1 MDLEIFEYIDAVLEQ
16 YRKKKDVYK
25 LIAEEIKE
33 YFESE
38 LFAGSDY
45 ALGVVYRIKSE
56 KSVREKLIRNGYI
69 DEYVFS
75 TE

>member
-56 KSVREKLIRNGYI
+56 KSVREN
-69 DEYVFS
+69 
-75 TE
+75 

>member
-45 ALGVVYRIKSE
+45 ALWR
-56 KSVREKLIRNGYI
+56 RLP
-69 DEYVFS
+69 D
-75 TE
+75 